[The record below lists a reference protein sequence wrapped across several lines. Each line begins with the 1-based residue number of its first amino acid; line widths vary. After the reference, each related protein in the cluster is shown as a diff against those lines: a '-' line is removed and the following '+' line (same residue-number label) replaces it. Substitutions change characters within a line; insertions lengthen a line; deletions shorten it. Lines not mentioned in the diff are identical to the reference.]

1 MGKTYSKKQKWTE
14 LNIQYGVGRPVFG
27 NYSYR
32 TGEGLNGLSSIYVN
46 EKLTR
51 HPNKKSKKSGLRNE
65 LYEVIGPNSSL
76 AKCRNQI
83 GEIWERSSRKRLIRK
98 TENGSRR
105 AKIKADLIKEINEF
119 YYNN

>member
-27 NYSYR
+27 NYGYR
-32 TGEGLNGLSSIYVN
+32 TGEGRNGLCAAYVN

-83 GEIWERSSRKRLIRK
+83 GEIWERSSRRHLIK
-98 TENGSRR
+98 STENGSRR
-105 AKIKADLIKEINEF
+105 AKIKANTMKEINEVF
-119 YYNN
+119 K